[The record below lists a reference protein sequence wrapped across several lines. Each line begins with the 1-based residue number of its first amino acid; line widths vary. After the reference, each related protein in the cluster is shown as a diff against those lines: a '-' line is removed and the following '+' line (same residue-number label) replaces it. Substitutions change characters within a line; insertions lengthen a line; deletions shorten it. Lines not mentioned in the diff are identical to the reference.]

1 MKKKKASYPTPLKR
15 GVHACGVSAATFRRL
30 VGFAH
35 HFDDTV
41 VLDTSVA
48 ALAYKAIVVGAVRR
62 VGEVGIPKLVFS
74 ADIVNLV
81 DKMAPAVIDGEFI
94 VGITVVLNEVGDV
107 ENVVVSIVVGGDGVG
122 ELECGG
128 DDTDGVDN
136 GVSAVEGVA
145 MEADVHL
152 GEREP
157 YAVGGGELDVGGVP
171 TVGGV
176 GDGSGVDIIR
186 RSVVAGGIGLFLELP
201 EGGAS
206 GV

>member
-1 MKKKKASYPTPLKR
+1 MFM
-15 GVHACGVSAATFRRL
+15 CGGRL
-30 VGFAH
+30 FGFAH
-35 HFDDTV
+35 DFDDAV
-41 VLDTSVA
+41 VLDGAVV
-48 ALAYKAIVVGAVRR
+48 ALADEAVEVGAVGG
-62 VGEVGIPKLVFS
+62 VGEGGIPELVFA
-74 ADIVNLV
+74 ADVVNLV
-81 DKMAPAVIDGEFI
+81 DEMAPAVIDGEFI

-176 GDGSGVDIIR
+176 GDGSGVDIIW
-186 RSVVAGGIGLFLELP
+186 RSVVAGAIGLFLELP

>member
-1 MKKKKASYPTPLKR
+1 MKKKKASYPAPLKR
-15 GVHACGVSAATFRRL
+15 GAYACGVSAATFRRL

-81 DKMAPAVIDGEFI
+81 NEMAPAVIDGEFI
-94 VGITVVLNEVGDV
+94 VGITVVLNEVGNV

-145 MEADVHL
+145 MEAAGKKLCSSQELLPVYL
-152 GEREP
+152 RLSQAERERQ
-157 YAVGGGELDVGGVP
+157 ARLNRENNQ
-171 TVGGV
+171 
-176 GDGSGVDIIR
+176 
-186 RSVVAGGIGLFLELP
+186 
-201 EGGAS
+201 
-206 GV
+206 